1 MDEDGSGD
9 IDFDEFSEAYQK
21 LGGFLQPAELR
32 KIFAD
37 GDLDGNGTL
46 DFEEFL
52 AIMQL
57 DKLAALTKLGQ
68 MTDDNLGGMSCVEP
82 SDENFFGEKLRAAA
96 CDLELSQQKSSR
108 SVSKAKTTD
117 EFTFVASQNVSMHL
131 YETRIASLQRFVS
144 MAVMF
149 HEMGKRVADF
159 WPAVSGGY
167 LGYDMSRTHS
177 IMRIATTASPVSG
190 AEVRDRMVHMSVMSD
205 LTRAIHCLKRAVREF
220 KVGLYKLNAVDP

>member
-1 MDEDGSGD
+1 
-9 IDFDEFSEAYQK
+9 
-21 LGGFLQPAELR
+21 
-32 KIFAD
+32 
-37 GDLDGNGTL
+37 
-46 DFEEFL
+46 
-52 AIMQL
+52 
-57 DKLAALTKLGQ
+57 
-68 MTDDNLGGMSCVEP
+68 
-82 SDENFFGEKLRAAA
+82 
-96 CDLELSQQKSSR
+96 
-108 SVSKAKTTD
+108 
-117 EFTFVASQNVSMHL
+117 MHL